1 MERDINID
9 LDIDEVG
16 SAKSPEKAARLALVS
31 ARGYTRDGSAPTI
44 TRDCTTFD
52 ELEAE
57 ADRLKEEIDAA
68 TARSRGHFQLQAEEK
83 SADRKRDKSMGEE
96 LGRGDKPHIDTDLK
110 VADVMTRK
118 VRTVTHNDKLS
129 LAAELMKLGRH
140 RHVVVLDDDGALA
153 GVISR
158 RDIFHGALAWTLG
171 QGAAAHEKTLDSYPV
186 KQVMETEVTTI
197 SPGTALAEAAALMN
211 ERKIGCLPVID
222 REQLVG
228 ILTEGDFLALIIGGE
243 S

>member
-9 LDIDEVG
+9 LDVDEVG
-16 SAKSPEKAARLALVS
+16 SARSPEKAARLAVVG

-44 TRDCTTFD
+44 TRDCKTYE

-57 ADRLKEEIDAA
+57 ASRLKEEIDAA
-68 TARSRGHFQLQAEEK
+68 TARSREHFDMQAEEK
-83 SADRKRDKSMGEE
+83 AADRKRDKSMDEE
-96 LGRGDKPHIDTDLK
+96 LGRAGKPHIDTDLK

-118 VRTVTHNDKLS
+118 VRTVGHNDKLS

-171 QGAAAHEKTLDSYPV
+171 QGAAAHEKTLESYPV

-197 SPGTALAEAAALMN
+197 SPGAALGEAAALMN
-211 ERKIGCLPVID
+211 ARKIGCLPVID

-228 ILTEGDFLALIIGGE
+228 ILTEGDFLALIIG
-243 S
+243 SDA